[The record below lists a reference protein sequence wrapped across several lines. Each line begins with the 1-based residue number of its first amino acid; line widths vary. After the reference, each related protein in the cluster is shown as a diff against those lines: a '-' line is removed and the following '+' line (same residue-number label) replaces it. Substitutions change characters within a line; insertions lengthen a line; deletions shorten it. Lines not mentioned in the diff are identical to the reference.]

1 MRILESA
8 LYVEN
13 IHNSAAFYEKLFGFA
28 RMTSDDRLCA
38 FNVPGGQVLLLFK
51 KGSTLEAVALPNG
64 HVIPPHD
71 GNGPLHMAFGIEFD
85 ELDYWLRK
93 LEAAGV
99 PIESRVTWQ
108 MGGQSI
114 YFRDPDHHLI
124 EIATR
129 GIWPNY

>member
-8 LYVEN
+8 LYVDN
-13 IHNSAAFYEKLFGFA
+13 IHDSAAFYEKIFGFA

-51 KGSTLEAVALPNG
+51 KGSGLQSLTLPNG
-64 HVIPPHD
+64 GVIPPHD
-71 GNGPLHMAFGIEFD
+71 GSGRLHMAFGIEFD
-85 ELDYWLRK
+85 ELAFWVGK
-93 LEAAGV
+93 LQSAGV
-99 PIESRVTWQ
+99 AVESRVTWQ

-114 YFRDPDHHLI
+114 YFRDPDGHLI